1 MTSTSARN
9 NRVFRVALR
18 GDAILTNPH
27 WNKGTA
33 FTMKERKQF
42 GLVGRLPHQVNSL
55 DQQCQRAYDQ
65 LSSRDGPLRKNS
77 FLQSLKEQNLVL
89 FYQLLRRHLKELMP
103 IIYTPTEVRRRC
115 SSGASGLLIKHNYH
129 RQTRLQIT
137 RTCSDGAK
145 VYISLSAMRIPWKRI
160 SSNRPKDVT
169 SILSSAPTQRP
180 FWG

>member
-1 MTSTSARN
+1 MTSTSSAR

-18 GDAILTNPH
+18 GNAILTNPH

-33 FTMKERKQF
+33 FTTKERKQF

-65 LSSRDGPLRKNS
+65 LLSRDGPLRKNS
-77 FLQSLKEQNLVL
+77 FLQRLKEQNSVL
-89 FYQLLRRHLKELMP
+89 FYQLLRSHLKELMP
-103 IIYTPTEVRRRC
+103 IIYTPTEVRRC
-115 SSGASGLLIKHNYH
+115 SSSASGLLIEHNYH
-129 RQTRLQIT
+129 RQMRLQIT
-137 RTCSDGAK
+137 RTCLDGAK

-160 SSNRPKDVT
+160 SSNRPKDAT